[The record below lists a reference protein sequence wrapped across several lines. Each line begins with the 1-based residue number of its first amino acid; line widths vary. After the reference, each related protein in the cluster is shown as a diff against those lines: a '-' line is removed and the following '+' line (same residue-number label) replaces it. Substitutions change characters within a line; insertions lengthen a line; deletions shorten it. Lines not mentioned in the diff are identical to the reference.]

1 MEPRR
6 PMVSFVLWLLCC
18 AAVGAQEAPIPAV
31 DELNGR
37 PYAIRQTWVIG
48 GAGNWDY
55 LTLDAAARQ
64 LFIAHQ
70 NAVQVVDVTTGQVS
84 GQVVGLVDAHE
95 VVLDPDGQ
103 TGYVSD
109 GRAGLIRVFDRRS
122 YVITANFPIAA
133 MPRSLV
139 LEPQTGLL
147 FVFGALPVTSPST
160 PQRPNRG
167 RTRLE
172 PARAGQEPNFCIA
185 PTNQYPPTAGPQ
197 SLITVID
204 PVKGANVAT
213 IQLCGTVG
221 SAQADG
227 AGRVYF
233 TTENLAK
240 VGRLDPAAILN
251 FGKDSQS
258 AERARVNGM
267 TNANGTVSLDLRTK
281 GAGPST
287 GIFKAMISEQLEM
300 FGLGPE
306 CQNATALALDAAHAR
321 LFAGCANQRVQVLN
335 TDNGQAVANLTIG
348 PGVDVMAYDAGRGLL
363 FTANGGGYGSVSVIR
378 QHVTDTYSVIQNLP
392 TMQQARTLAVDS
404 SSGNVYLV
412 TTLYGAKLDTPRNG
426 IGKLKM
432 NPVDGS
438 FQVLVVGN

>member
-6 PMVSFVLWLLCC
+6 PMIFSLLWMLCC
-18 AAVGAQEAPIPAV
+18 AAIAGQEAPIPAV

-48 GAGNWDY
+48 GTGNWDY
-55 LTLDAAARQ
+55 LTLDANARQ

-70 NAVQVVDVTTGQVS
+70 NAVQVVDVTTGKVS
-84 GQVVGLVDAHE
+84 GQVEGLVDAHE
-95 VVLDPDGQ
+95 VVLDPDGH

-109 GRAGLIRVFDRRS
+109 GRAGLIRIFDRGS
-122 YVITANFPIAA
+122 YEITATLPIAA
-133 MPRSLV
+133 MPRSMV

-147 FVFGALPVTSPST
+147 FVFGALPVASPVS
-160 PQRPNRG
+160 PQRLNRG

-172 PARAGQEPNFCIA
+172 PARTEQEPTFCSP
-185 PTNQYPPTAGPQ
+185 PTNQYPRPTGPQ

-204 PVKGANVAT
+204 PVKRANVAL

-221 SAQADG
+221 AAQADG

-233 TTENLAK
+233 TVENLAK
-240 VGRLDPAAILN
+240 VGRLDSAAILN
-251 FGKDSQS
+251 FSSDSRS

-267 TNANGTVSLDLRTK
+267 VNADGTVSLDLRTK
-281 GAGPST
+281 GAAPST
-287 GIFKAMISEQLEM
+287 GIFRTMISEQLEM
-300 FGLGPE
+300 YGLGPE
-306 CQNATALALDAAHAR
+306 CQNASALALDAAHAR

-335 TDNGQAVANLTIG
+335 TDDGQAVADLTIG

-392 TMQQARTLAVDS
+392 TMQQARTLAVDGS
-404 SSGNVYLV
+404 TGNVYLV

-438 FQVLVVGN
+438 FQVIVVGN

>member
-1 MEPRR
+1 MKPRR
-6 PMVSFVLWLLCC
+6 PAILFALWLLSCTAIC
-18 AAVGAQEAPIPAV
+18 AQEAPIPAA
-31 DELNGR
+31 DELNGH
-37 PYAIRQTWVIG
+37 PFAIRQTWVIG
-48 GAGNWDY
+48 GTGNWDY

-70 NAVQVVDVTTGQVS
+70 NTVQVVDVTTGQVS
-84 GQVVGLVDAHE
+84 GE

-109 GRAGLIRVFDRRS
+109 GRAGLIRIFDRRS
-122 YVITANFPIAA
+122 FQITANIPIAA
-133 MPRSLV
+133 TPRSLV

-147 FVFGALPVTSPST
+147 FVFGTMPVA
-160 PQRPNRG
+160 PQKPDNS

-172 PARAGQEPNFCIA
+172 LARGKQEPAFCSP
-185 PTNQYPPTAGPQ
+185 PTNQYPLPAGPQ
-197 SLITVID
+197 SLVTVID
-204 PVKGANVAT
+204 PAKRANVAL
-213 IQLCGTVG
+213 IELCGTMG
-221 SAQADG
+221 AAQADG
-227 AGRVYF
+227 AGLVYF
-233 TTENLAK
+233 TITNLAQ
-240 VGRLDPAAILN
+240 VGRLDIAAILN
-251 FGKDSQS
+251 LRDNSQS
-258 AERARVNGM
+258 ATHARLNGLVK
-267 TNANGTVSLDLRTK
+267 ADGTLSLDLRTK
-281 GAGPST
+281 GAAPST
-287 GIFKAMISEQLEM
+287 GIFRTMVSEQLALY
-300 FGLGPE
+300 GLGSE

-335 TDNGQAVANLTIG
+335 TDTGQAVANLTIG

-392 TMQQARTLAVDS
+392 TMEQARTLAVDAS
-404 SSGNVYLV
+404 TGNVYLV

-432 NPVDGS
+432 NPVEGS